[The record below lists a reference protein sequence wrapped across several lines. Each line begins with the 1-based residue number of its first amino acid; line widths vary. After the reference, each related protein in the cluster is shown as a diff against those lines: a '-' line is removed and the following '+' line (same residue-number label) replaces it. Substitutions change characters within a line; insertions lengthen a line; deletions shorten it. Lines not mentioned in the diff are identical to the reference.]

1 MLGRFNMIIILIFL
15 LIAFL
20 LLVVPLGV
28 VCGFVSLFADDEKEV
43 IEPHNITHL
52 DNIKPWEIEEIEEV
66 EENPEILSLKN
77 DLENAKLKLKD
88 LNELYDLILGEYD
101 QQEEKKPSTLNKL
114 ITLNDKIH
122 KQEKIIIKLS
132 ETLENET

>member
-1 MLGRFNMIIILIFL
+1 MILILIFL

-20 LLVVPLGV
+20 LLIVPLGV
-28 VCGFVSLFADDEKEV
+28 VCGIIGLFAGDEKEV
-43 IEPHNITHL
+43 SQPYNITHL
-52 DNIKPWEIEEIEEV
+52 DNIKPWEIEELPLEED
-66 EENPEILSLKN
+66 PETLQLKN

-122 KQEKIIIKLS
+122 KQEKIIVKLS
-132 ETLENET
+132 ETLEN

>member
-1 MLGRFNMIIILIFL
+1 MVIVLIFL
-15 LIAFL
+15 LIGFL
-20 LLVVPLGV
+20 VLVVPLGV
-28 VCGFVSLFADDEKEV
+28 VCGFVSLFAADEKEV

-88 LNELYDLILGEYD
+88 LTELYDLILGEY
-101 QQEEKKPSTLNKL
+101 EEQGPKKPTTLNKL
-114 ITLNDKIH
+114 ITLSDKIH
-122 KQEKIIIKLS
+122 KQEKIIVKLS
-132 ETLENET
+132 ETLENEI

>member
-1 MLGRFNMIIILIFL
+1 MLIVLIFL

-20 LLVVPLGV
+20 VLVVPLGV
-28 VCGFVSLFADDEKEV
+28 VCGFISLLAEDEKEV
-43 IEPHNITHL
+43 SQPYNITHL
-52 DNIKPWEIEEIEEV
+52 DNIKPWEIEELPL
-66 EENPEILSLKN
+66 EENPETLQLKN
-77 DLENAKLKLKD
+77 DLENAKLKLKE

-101 QQEEKKPSTLNKL
+101 EQEPKKAATLNKL

-122 KQEKIIIKLS
+122 KQEKIIVKLS

>member
-1 MLGRFNMIIILIFL
+1 MIIILIFL

-20 LLVVPLGV
+20 VLVVPLGV
-28 VCGFVSLFADDEKEV
+28 VCGFISLLAEDEKEV
-43 IEPHNITHL
+43 IETHNITHL
-52 DNIKPWEIEEIEEV
+52 DNIKPWEIEELPLEEDL
-66 EENPEILSLKN
+66 ETLQLKN

-88 LNELYDLILGEYD
+88 LNELYDLILDEYD

-122 KQEKIIIKLS
+122 KQEKIIVKLS

>member
-1 MLGRFNMIIILIFL
+1 MIIILIFL

-20 LLVVPLGV
+20 VLVVPLGV

-43 IEPHNITHL
+43 SQPYNITHL
-52 DNIKPWEIEEIEEV
+52 DNIKPWETEEV
-66 EENPEILSLKN
+66 EENSEILALKN

-88 LNELYDLILGEYD
+88 LNDLYDLILAEYD

-122 KQEKIIIKLS
+122 KQEKIIVKLS

>member
-1 MLGRFNMIIILIFL
+1 MILIIIFL

-20 LLVVPLGV
+20 LLIVPLGV
-28 VCGFVSLFADDEKEV
+28 VCGVIGLFVGGEKEV
-43 IEPHNITHL
+43 VEPHNITHL
-52 DNIKPWEIEEIEEV
+52 DNIKPWNV
-66 EENPEILSLKN
+66 EELPLEEDPETLQLKN

-101 QQEEKKPSTLNKL
+101 AQEPKKAATLNKL

-122 KQEKIIIKLS
+122 KQEKIIVKLS
-132 ETLENET
+132 ETLEN

>member
-1 MLGRFNMIIILIFL
+1 MIIVLIFL

-43 IEPHNITHL
+43 VEPHNITHL
-52 DNIKPWEIEEIEEV
+52 DNINPWGIEELPLEED
-66 EENPEILSLKN
+66 PETLQLKN

-122 KQEKIIIKLS
+122 KQEKIIVKLS
-132 ETLENET
+132 ETLENEI

>member
-1 MLGRFNMIIILIFL
+1 MIIILIFL

-28 VCGFVSLFADDEKEV
+28 ICGVIGLFAGAEKET
-43 IEPHNITHL
+43 IPPYNITHIDSL
-52 DNIKPWEIEEIEEV
+52 KPWEKEFETV
-66 EENPEILSLKN
+66 EENPEILALKN

-101 QQEEKKPSTLNKL
+101 EQEPKKAATLNKL

-122 KQEKIIIKLS
+122 KQEKIIVKLS

>member
-1 MLGRFNMIIILIFL
+1 MIIVLIFL
-15 LIAFL
+15 LITFL

-28 VCGFVSLFADDEKEV
+28 VCGFVSLFAGDEKEV
-43 IEPHNITHL
+43 IETHNITHL
-52 DNIKPWEIEEIEEV
+52 DNIKPWNIEELPPEED
-66 EENPEILSLKN
+66 PETLQLKN

-101 QQEEKKPSTLNKL
+101 EQEPKKAATLNKL

-122 KQEKIIIKLS
+122 KQEKMIVKLS

>member
-1 MLGRFNMIIILIFL
+1 MIIVLIFL

-43 IEPHNITHL
+43 VEPHNITHL
-52 DNIKPWEIEEIEEV
+52 DNIKPWEIDELPLEEDL
-66 EENPEILSLKN
+66 EILQLKN

-101 QQEEKKPSTLNKL
+101 EQEPKKATTLNKL
-114 ITLNDKIH
+114 ISLNDKIH
-122 KQEKIIIKLS
+122 KQEKIIVKLS
-132 ETLENET
+132 ETLENEI